1 MDLDAEPFD
10 LEVEL
15 LTEPFDKSLAD
26 VAERSD
32 VVGEDADGVGMEAS
46 YGSLN
51 GSPLFRV
58 FRILVEKALQTRNRE
73 RLRFVRRSRRFKKT
87 IPNLVLEMQSA
98 SICEI
103 CG

>member
-32 VVGEDADGVGMEAS
+32 VVGEDAEGDGH
-46 YGSLN
+46 GSL
-51 GSPLFRV
+51 L
-58 FRILVEKALQTRNRE
+58 RE
-73 RLRFVRRSRRFKKT
+73 
-87 IPNLVLEMQSA
+87 P
-98 SICEI
+98 
-103 CG
+103 